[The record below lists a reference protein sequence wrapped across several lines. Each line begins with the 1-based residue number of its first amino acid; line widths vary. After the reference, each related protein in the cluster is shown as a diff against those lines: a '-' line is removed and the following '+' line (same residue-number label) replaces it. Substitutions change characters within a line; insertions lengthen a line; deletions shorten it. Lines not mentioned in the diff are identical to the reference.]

1 MQWFQYHLYTK
12 CSHLYNNLE
21 SFHLFILFFFFLHC
35 SQLLRTNQ
43 RDSSSR
49 PASSW
54 LGKNKKEPV
63 HPVCLL
69 HTQSCFRLGS
79 LGHSGARRQARRQ
92 KHVPTCCC
100 WWLGAAGGRGAF
112 MAQVGLGKKK
122 ERKKKNRTALG
133 ESWGCQVC
141 LFFFLNKKIK

>member
-21 SFHLFILFFFFLHC
+21 SFHLLFFFFFPA
-35 SQLLRTNQ
+35 LLSASPYQPVRQQQPLCQFMTGNKIK
-43 RDSSSR
+43 RASSSS
-49 PASSW
+49 PSA
-54 LGKNKKEPV
+54 P
-63 HPVCLL
+63 HPVLL
-69 HTQSCFRLGS
+69 QTDITGIAASQ
-79 LGHSGARRQARRQ
+79 RRQARRQ
-92 KHVPTCCC
+92 TRIPTCCC

-133 ESWGCQVC
+133 DSWGCQVC
-141 LFFFLNKKIK
+141 FFFFFF